1 MSQQPSPPA
10 LPPAPRRRD
19 AIETHLMP
27 DGSALLYDP
36 TTNKAHA
43 LDPIGSFI
51 WEFCDGTLTPEQ
63 IAAALADA
71 LPQASDIRAE
81 ALRVVAEFAAAGLL
95 APASGAALGA
105 PGQRENS

>member
-51 WEFCDGTLTPEQ
+51 WEFCDGNDPDRGFIPFAGGEGKGDWNGTTQQWTGTGWKAADGSE
-63 IAAALADA
+63 IAETGSGRFEI
-71 LPQASDIRAE
+71 PI
-81 ALRVVAEFAAAGLL
+81 AG
-95 APASGAALGA
+95 
-105 PGQRENS
+105 